1 MGRQF
6 RVAISAICATVVTSA
21 ALAGVAATPAT
32 ATPAAEETVTTLAEA
47 YCDVTVN
54 LVTQWSTG
62 YGIVLSIRN
71 ISNVPVRWR
80 QIQLTFQGA
89 ISSAQVWNVSYT
101 QSGQQA
107 TLVPLPSSG
116 VLNPGQM
123 VTIGIINALG
133 SPNTLPQ
140 REVICTPA

>member
-32 ATPAAEETVTTLAEA
+32 AAPAAEETVTTLAEA

-54 LVTQWSTG
+54 VVTQWSTG

-123 VTIGIINALG
+123 VTIGIINASG
-133 SPNTLPQ
+133 SSNTLPQ
-140 REVICTPA
+140 REVTCAPA

>member
-62 YGIVLSIRN
+62 YGIVLGIRN

-107 TLVPLPSSG
+107 TVVPLPSSG

-123 VTIGIINALG
+123 VTIGIINASG
-133 SPNTLPQ
+133 SSNTLPQ
-140 REVICTPA
+140 REVTCAPA